1 MTSLR
6 VATYNI
12 HKGVLNDLFGLRRVA
27 TIHSLRQRLHELD
40 ADLVFLQEVL
50 GRNDR
55 HARRFEHWPEETQA
69 AFLARAPGVK
79 KSFESAYGKN
89 AHYLHGDHGNALL
102 SRFEILRRENRDIS
116 DHALEKRGILHCVV
130 SIEGREVHCFVVHL
144 GLFAGS
150 RTRQVEA
157 LVHWIEKELPPQAP
171 LLIAGDFNDWGHK
184 LSQGLYDRLQVREV
198 FDEVPSAFSPAFDK
212 AKRVREK
219 VLSMAQGT
227 AAQGLASRL
236 PLPNGIRAGRTF
248 PSLLPWLKMD
258 RIYHRGFQVT
268 SATVLRGPSWA
279 QLSDHSPVIAE
290 LKLLPLQ

>member
-1 MTSLR
+1 MKPLR

-27 TIHSLRQRLHELD
+27 TIHALRQRLHELD

-55 HARRFEHWPEETQA
+55 HARRFEQWPEESQA
-69 AFLARAPGVK
+69 SFLARSPGLK

-102 SRFEILRRENRDIS
+102 SSFEILRRENRDVS

-130 SIEGREVHCFVVHL
+130 LMQGREVHCFVVHL

-150 RTRQVEA
+150 RMRQVQA

-171 LLIAGDFNDWGHK
+171 LLIAGDFNDWSHT
-184 LSQGLYDRLQVREV
+184 LSQGMYDKLQVREV
-198 FDEVPSAFSPAFDK
+198 FDEIPSVFSPARDK
-212 AKRVREK
+212 AKRMRAK
-219 VLSMAQGT
+219 VISMAQGT
-227 AAQGLASRL
+227 AAQGLAARL
-236 PLPNGIRAGRTF
+236 PFPNGIRAGRTF

-258 RIYHRGFQVT
+258 RIYHRGFSVQ
-268 SATVLRGPSWA
+268 SATVMRGPSWA
-279 QLSDHSPVIAE
+279 QLSDHSPVVAE
-290 LKLLPLQ
+290 LSLLPVQ